1 MSSYLN
7 YGPLFHRLKLLF
19 IRISLMLGLGFFI
32 SLVKVLAKYKT
43 ESKNFRKETD
53 GLVILLT
60 GRFYSD
66 NWIMSHLLPL
76 SMASTLKH
84 VIIVSTYKIPEI
96 DNIEVIYPSPLLIRL
111 VGSTPAR
118 LLTFIKVG
126 LKRKPHV
133 IGGFHLLLNGLVSL
147 LLARCVGA
155 VSLYNCGG
163 GIREV
168 AGGGYST
175 ENRLFKTLGQPNH
188 KIESQLLQAVSF
200 FDLVIVRGKKTARY
214 FADYVSPERIH
225 VVTGGIDG
233 RRFFP
238 ATGEKK
244 VDLVITGRISEV
256 KRIDRFIRS
265 VELTKNRK
273 PDISAI
279 IIGDGPLR
287 SKLEKMVDDLGL
299 SKNITFV
306 GHQSKVE
313 EFLRQAK
320 LFVLTSD
327 SEGLSLALIEA
338 MLCGLPAI
346 VSDVGDLSDLVE
358 HGVSGYLIP
367 NREPVQF
374 AYHYLELLNNVE
386 LLNKMS
392 LNGTA
397 LAAQKCELK
406 NISKLWDDIFGNL
419 WWAEVDVNS
428 CQT

>member
-1 MSSYLN
+1 M
-7 YGPLFHRLKLLF
+7 F
-19 IRISLMLGLGFFI
+19 SLGVFI
-32 SLVKVLAKYKT
+32 SLVRILTKYGKKT
-43 ESKNFRKETD
+43 KNFRKETD
-53 GLVILLT
+53 GLILLLT

-76 SMASTLKH
+76 SRASALER
-84 VIIVSTYKIPEI
+84 VIIVSIYKIPDI
-96 DNIEVIYPSPLLIRL
+96 DNIEVIYPSSLLIRL

-126 LKRKPHV
+126 LKRRPHIV
-133 IGGFHLLLNGLVSL
+133 GGFHLLLNGLVSL
-147 LLARCVGA
+147 LLARCIGA

-175 ENRLFKTLGQPNH
+175 ENRIFKALEQPNYQ
-188 KIESQLLQAVSF
+188 IESQLLQVVSF
-200 FDLVIVRGKKTARY
+200 FDLVIVRGKKTATY
-214 FADYVSPERIH
+214 FADYIPPEKIH

-233 RRFFP
+233 RRFFS
-238 ATGEKK
+238 ATGNQK
-244 VDLVITGRISEV
+244 VDLIITGRISEV

-265 VELTKNRK
+265 VKLARNRK

-287 SKLEKMVDDLGL
+287 SKFEKMVDDLGL

-313 EFLRQAK
+313 EFLRKAK
-320 LFVLTSD
+320 VFVLTSD

-358 HGVSGYLIP
+358 HGVNGFLVVSKDTEKFAEYYLK
-367 NREPVQF
+367 
-374 AYHYLELLNNVE
+374 LLNNKE
-386 LLNKMS
+386 LLQKMS
-392 LNGTA
+392 RNA
-397 LAAQKCELK
+397 MLAAQKCELN
-406 NISKLWDDIFGNL
+406 NISKRWDQVF
-419 WWAEVDVNS
+419 AELAG
-428 CQT
+428 TFFA